1 MNLPSKGN
9 TYDLMLTMMPGI
21 PGSWFDIR
29 LMVQNRTKG
38 PMLLLGSE
46 IVAVIKSGHRQN
58 FLGGIRDDET
68 HLPAKELNG

>member
-9 TYDLMLTMMPGI
+9 TYDLMLSMTPSI

-38 PMLLLGSE
+38 PILLLGSD
-46 IVAVIKSGHRQN
+46 ILAVIKNKHRDE
-58 FLGGIRDDET
+58 FLGGIRDGEK
-68 HLPAKELNG
+68 HLPVKELNG